1 MALVLFLFSSRLC
14 VILFWYSKPRFGF
27 NLVLFWEVMRSCFD
41 ILFCH
46 SACLDLLVVIWLQL
60 KGFSYWF
67 ESVWV
72 FLCLFLRNLMLKMFL
87 ISKLFQFLL
96 SFAIINLDLF
106 LFVIVLGKV
115 SPCNILADIGLY
127 VELKQ
132 TNVNFC
138 ASDHT
143 SCQCLVEIQSGVYPG
158 KRICLTWKPRWSFK
172 NILSLS
178 TSWKEKFI
186 LTANLYFTPLIPN
199 QNQNFT
205 QLNNLV
211 KSSRT
216 LREHFK
222 MVR

>member
-1 MALVLFLFSSRLC
+1 MWGYEELLRYIVLAFSMSWLTGCNLTSTKRFFLLIRVCLSF
-14 VILFWYSKPRFGF
+14 F
-27 NLVLFWEVMRSCFD
+27 VLIFEESQAQNVLD
-41 ILFCH
+41 IKI
-46 SACLDLLVVIWLQL
+46 VP
-60 KGFSYWF
+60 
-67 ESVWV
+67 
-72 FLCLFLRNLMLKMFL
+72 
-87 ISKLFQFLL
+87 ISL

-115 SPCNILADIGLY
+115 SPCNILADIGLF

-172 NILSLS
+172 IILSLS

-186 LTANLYFTPLIPN
+186 LKANLYFTPLIPN